1 MITTFSMDF
10 ALVLIVGLAISL
22 LCSEIFGISPGG
34 IITPVYLAM
43 VCDDIKIVVF
53 IFLIAAV
60 AFGIVSFGGRPLV
73 LFGRRKFVFTM
84 VVAVT
89 LRTILSFVYPFLP
102 YESLILRGIG
112 VVVPALLANQFSK
125 QGVTLTTVASVGT
138 TIAVVLVV
146 IVLYFAGL

>member
-60 AFGIVSFGGRPLV
+60 TYAIVSFAQRHIILY
-73 LFGRRKFVFTM
+73 GRRKFVFTM

-146 IVLYFAGL
+146 NVLYFAGL